1 MSMSGRKSSKTFLS
15 LSIFSLIF
23 ISLIS
28 ISSAQIIAPEGP
40 GIEWE
45 KPESH
50 RLFLKGESTSPYL
63 DNNWS
68 SLTGQPIGSID
79 FQKTVGSTNLI
90 DIQSAPIM
98 EDLDFN
104 GNITVH
110 IFASLDVANDGCKF
124 TNVLPGSP
132 LGSETI
138 FSVSLTLGNN
148 QILLDAQT
156 NSIVMEESFTLAHE
170 FLVDANN
177 INVSLKQGDL
187 IGLRIDVIH
196 DCAQTGVLWW
206 DTYDATTG
214 IEFKGELI
222 YPELDQTVDPNG
234 IIRVEFT
241 PNSPW
246 GNDLYL
252 SQVLEVIGPVE
263 WQDMIH
269 GNADQD
275 TRLDHFESPHGIR
288 VDEFNRTVLTWSSQN
303 RLSPGK
309 YMVDSCYKLSDQD
322 PGETCDLIGVLRFE
336 VLEPE
341 PSLLN
346 GTWAAI
352 LIPLSII
359 FWIGISMKEALLP
372 LPAYGV
378 ILLLALTTLGPAMN
392 LPDIDFEEPRFEGA
406 SPSFSLYEHGE
417 NQQLVEFSDLL
428 SDYDAIVI
436 GLFTP
441 SSPNAEIQR
450 VDFEIAQKVIDDDV
464 AFLQIATGEGVN
476 SLDLDKLVNQINGS
490 WPVLIDNPDSSVGKS
505 FPSRASDSVF
515 VIDSAGFISSWKPG
529 TMSSQSIEDSVE
541 SSYLGSGNLPLDLLG
556 LIIGTTFLPLVVL
569 AMPRGG
575 KYEVPDSPLIPGAG
589 LALTLYSSSLGF
601 ALWALPVS
609 ILSILGLGSFWI
621 YIELIISLILIYHG
635 LSMLFRGGIKEIEII
650 GGIFYSRLPEPY
662 QLWWK
667 ENKFLDDMYLGLW
680 VAWLLWLRAPNTIPQ
695 AIGAVARSGL
705 IGIFICMIFFLGYMF
720 MAGLVVVIFRT
731 SLAIVGDFTRILGS
745 LSVGLR
751 PRAWGL
757 TCAILG
763 VWVLFSIVAGP
774 LMIM

>member
-1 MSMSGRKSSKTFLS
+1 MKTFVSLCMFLLIS
-15 LSIFSLIF
+15 LSVVNL
-23 ISLIS
+23 
-28 ISSAQIIAPEGP
+28 SSAQIVAPDGP
-40 GIEWE
+40 GLDWE
-45 KPESH
+45 KPDSH
-50 RLFLKGESTSPYL
+50 RLFLKGDSGDPYL

-79 FQKTVGSTNLI
+79 FQKTPGPVNLI
-90 DIQSAPIM
+90 DIQSAPLQ

-104 GNITVH
+104 GNITIH
-110 IFASLDVANDGCKF
+110 LFSSLDVANDGCRF
-124 TNVLPGSP
+124 TNVLPDSP
-132 LGSETI
+132 LGSETK
-138 FSVSLTLGNN
+138 FSVSLSLGSN
-148 QILLDAQT
+148 QVLSEVQT
-156 NSIVMEESFTLAHE
+156 NSIIMEESFTSAHE
-170 FLVDANN
+170 FFVDANDV
-177 INVSLKQGDL
+177 NVSLQKGDL
-187 IGLRIDVIH
+187 ISLKVDVLH
-196 DCAQTGVLWW
+196 DCVQTGVLWW
-206 DTYDATTG
+206 DTYDAITG

-246 GNDLYL
+246 GNDLYI

-263 WQDMIH
+263 WEEMKH
-269 GNADQD
+269 GNADED

-288 VDEFNRTVLTWSSQN
+288 IDELNRTVLTWSSQS
-303 RLSPGK
+303 RLSAGK

-359 FWIGISMKEALLP
+359 FWVAVSMKEALLP

-378 ILLLALTTLGPAMN
+378 ILLLALTTLGPALN

-406 SPSFSLYEHGE
+406 SPSFSLYEHGDE
-417 NQQLVEFSDLL
+417 QQLFEFNDLL
-428 SDYDAIVI
+428 SNHDAIVI

-450 VDFEIAQKVIDDDV
+450 VDFEIAQKVIDDNV
-464 AFLQIATGEGVN
+464 AFIQIATGEGVN

-490 WPVLIDNPDSSVGKS
+490 WPVLIDNEDSSVGKS

-515 VIDSAGFISSWKPG
+515 VIDSAGFISTWKPG
-529 TMSSQSIEDSVE
+529 TMSSQSIEDAVE

-556 LIIGTTFLPLVVL
+556 LIFGTTFLPLIVL
-569 AMPRGG
+569 AMPRGE
-575 KYEVPDSPLIPGAG
+575 KYEVPNSPLIPGAG
-589 LALTLYSSSLGF
+589 LVLTMYSSSIGF

-609 ILSILGLGSFWI
+609 LLSILGLGSYWL
-621 YIELIISLILIYHG
+621 YLEIILCLILVYHG
-635 LSMLFRGGIKEIEII
+635 LSMLLRGGIKETEII
-650 GGIFYSRLPEPY
+650 GRLFYSKLPEPY
-662 QLWWK
+662 RVWWN

-695 AIGAVARSGL
+695 AIGAVGRSGL
-705 IGIFICMIFFLGYMF
+705 IGFLICIIFFLGYMM
-720 MAGLVVVIFRT
+720 MAGLVVVIFKT
-731 SLAIVGDFTRILGS
+731 TLAIIGDLTRILGS
-745 LSVGLR
+745 LTVGLR

-763 VWVLFSIVAGP
+763 MWVLLSIVTGP
-774 LMIM
+774 LLIN

>member
-1 MSMSGRKSSKTFLS
+1 MSGRKSGKVFLS
-15 LSIFSLIF
+15 FSIISFFLFSLI
-23 ISLIS
+23 SA
-28 ISSAQIIAPEGP
+28 SSAQIIAPDGP

-45 KPESH
+45 KPDSH
-50 RLFLKGESTSPYL
+50 RLFLKGDASSPFL

-68 SLTGQPIGSID
+68 SLTGQPIGSVD

-90 DIQSAPIM
+90 DIQSAPLT
-98 EDLDFN
+98 EDLEFN
-104 GNITVH
+104 GNITIH
-110 IFASLDVANDGCKF
+110 LFASLDVANDGCKF

-132 LGSETI
+132 LGSETK
-138 FSVSLTLGNN
+138 FSVSFSLGNN
-148 QILLDAQT
+148 QILSDAQT

-170 FLVDANN
+170 FLIDANDV
-177 INVSLKQGDL
+177 NVSLLKGDL
-187 IGLRIDVIH
+187 IGLKIDVIH

-246 GNDLYL
+246 GNDLYI

-263 WQDMIH
+263 WEDMIH
-269 GNADQD
+269 ENADED
-275 TRLDHFESPHGIR
+275 TRLDHFETPHGIR
-288 VDEFNRTVLTWSSQN
+288 IDELNRTVLTWSSQSQ
-303 RLSPGK
+303 LSAGK
-309 YMVDSCYKLSDQD
+309 YMIDSCYKLSDQD
-322 PGETCDLIGVLRFE
+322 PGETCDLVGVLRFE

-378 ILLLALTTLGPAMN
+378 ILLLALTTLGPALD

-406 SPSFSLYEHGE
+406 APSFSLYEHGE
-417 NQQLVEFSDLL
+417 DQQLYEFSDLL
-428 SDYDAIVI
+428 SNHDAIVI

-450 VDFEIAQKVIDDDV
+450 VDFEIAQKVIDDNV
-464 AFLQIATGEGVN
+464 AFIQIATGEGVN
-476 SLDLDKLVNQINGS
+476 SLDLDNLVNQINGS
-490 WPVLIDNPDSSVGKS
+490 WPVLIDNADSSVGKS

-515 VIDSAGFISSWKPG
+515 VIDSAGFISTWEPG
-529 TMSSQSIEDSVE
+529 TMSSQSIDDAVQ
-541 SSYLGSGNLPLDLLG
+541 SSYLGSGNLPLDLIG
-556 LIIGTTFLPLVVL
+556 LIFGTTFLPLIVL
-569 AMPRGG
+569 AMPRGE
-575 KYEVPDSPLIPGAG
+575 KYEVPNSPLIPGAG
-589 LALTLYSSSLGF
+589 LVLTLFSSSIGF

-609 ILSILGLGSFWI
+609 LLSILGLGSYWI
-621 YIELIISLILIYHG
+621 FVEVVLSLILFYHG
-635 LSMLFRGGIKEIEII
+635 LSMLLRGGIIEIEIS
-650 GGIFYSRLPEPY
+650 GRFFYSKLPEPY
-662 QLWWK
+662 RVWWK

-680 VAWLLWLRAPNTIPQ
+680 VAWLLWLRMPSTIPQ
-695 AIGAVARSGL
+695 AIGAVGRSGL
-705 IGIFICMIFFLGYMF
+705 IGLFICILFFIGYMF
-720 MAGLVVVIFRT
+720 MAGLVVVIFKT
-731 SLAIVGDFTRILGS
+731 TLAIIGDLTRILGS
-745 LSVGLR
+745 LTVGLR

-763 VWVLFSIVAGP
+763 MWVLLSIVVGP
-774 LMIM
+774 LLIN

>member
-1 MSMSGRKSSKTFLS
+1 MSGRKSGKVFLS
-15 LSIFSLIF
+15 FSIISLFLFSLI
-23 ISLIS
+23 SA
-28 ISSAQIIAPEGP
+28 SSAQIIAPEGP

-45 KPESH
+45 KPDSH
-50 RLFLKGESTSPYL
+50 RLFLKGDASSPFL

-68 SLTGQPIGSID
+68 SLTGQPIGSVD

-90 DIQSAPIM
+90 DIQSAPLT
-98 EDLDFN
+98 EDLEFN
-104 GNITVH
+104 GNITIH
-110 IFASLDVANDGCKF
+110 LFASLDVANDGCKF

-132 LGSETI
+132 LGSETK
-138 FSVSLTLGNN
+138 FSVSFSLGNN
-148 QILLDAQT
+148 QILSEAQT

-170 FLVDANN
+170 FLIDANDV
-177 INVSLKQGDL
+177 NVSLLKGDL
-187 IGLRIDVIH
+187 IGLKIDVMH

-246 GNDLYL
+246 GNDLYI

-263 WQDMIH
+263 WEDMIH
-269 GNADQD
+269 GNADED
-275 TRLDHFESPHGIR
+275 TRLDHFETPHGIR
-288 VDEFNRTVLTWSSQN
+288 IDELNRTVLTWSSQSQ
-303 RLSPGK
+303 LSAGK
-309 YMVDSCYKLSDQD
+309 YMIDSCYKLSDQD
-322 PGETCDLIGVLRFE
+322 PGETCDLVGVLRFE

-352 LIPLSII
+352 LIPLSFI
-359 FWIGISMKEALLP
+359 FLIGISMKEALLP

-378 ILLLALTTLGPAMN
+378 ILLLALTTLGPALD

-406 SPSFSLYEHGE
+406 APSFSLYEHGE
-417 NQQLVEFSDLL
+417 DQQLYDFSDLL
-428 SDYDAIVI
+428 SNYDAIVI

-450 VDFEIAQKVIDDDV
+450 VDFEIAQKVIDDNV
-464 AFLQIATGEGVN
+464 AFIQIATGEGVN
-476 SLDLDKLVNQINGS
+476 SLDLENLVNQINGS
-490 WPVLIDNPDSSVGKS
+490 WPVLIDNADSSVGKS

-515 VIDSAGFISSWKPG
+515 VIDSAGFISTWEPG
-529 TMSSQSIEDSVE
+529 TMSSQSIEDAVQ
-541 SSYLGSGNLPLDLLG
+541 SSYLGSGNLPLDLIG
-556 LIIGTTFLPLVVL
+556 LIFGTTFLPLIVL
-569 AMPRGG
+569 AMPRGE
-575 KYEVPDSPLIPGAG
+575 KYEVPNSPLIPGAG
-589 LALTLYSSSLGF
+589 LVLTLFSSSIGF

-609 ILSILGLGSFWI
+609 LLSILGVGSYWI
-621 YIELIISLILIYHG
+621 FVEIVLSLILFYHG
-635 LSMLFRGGIKEIEII
+635 LSMLLRGGIREIEIS
-650 GGIFYSRLPEPY
+650 GRFFYSKLPEPY
-662 QLWWK
+662 RIWWK

-680 VAWLLWLRAPNTIPQ
+680 VAWLLWLRVPSTMPQ
-695 AIGAVARSGL
+695 AIGAVGRSGL
-705 IGIFICMIFFLGYMF
+705 IGLFICVLFFIGYMI
-720 MAGLVVVIFRT
+720 MAGLVVVIFKT
-731 SLAIVGDFTRILGS
+731 TLAIIGDLTRILGS
-745 LSVGLR
+745 LTVGLR

-763 VWVLFSIVAGP
+763 MWVLLSIVVGP
-774 LMIM
+774 LLIN

>member
-1 MSMSGRKSSKTFLS
+1 MSGRKSGKVFLS
-15 LSIFSLIF
+15 FSIISLFLFSLI
-23 ISLIS
+23 SA
-28 ISSAQIIAPEGP
+28 SSAQIIAPNGP

-45 KPESH
+45 KPDSH
-50 RLFLKGESTSPYL
+50 RLFLKGDASSPFL

-68 SLTGQPIGSID
+68 SLTGQPIGSVD

-90 DIQSAPIM
+90 DIQSAPLT
-98 EDLDFN
+98 EDLEFN
-104 GNITVH
+104 GNITIH
-110 IFASLDVANDGCKF
+110 LFASLDVANDGCKF

-132 LGSETI
+132 LGSETK
-138 FSVSLTLGNN
+138 FSVSLSLGNN
-148 QILLDAQT
+148 QILSDAQT

-170 FLVDANN
+170 FLIDANDV
-177 INVSLKQGDL
+177 NVSLLKGDL
-187 IGLRIDVIH
+187 IGLKIDVMH

-206 DTYDATTG
+206 DTYDAITG

-246 GNDLYL
+246 GNDLYI

-263 WQDMIH
+263 WEDMIH
-269 GNADQD
+269 GNADED
-275 TRLDHFESPHGIR
+275 TRLDHFETPHGIR
-288 VDEFNRTVLTWSSQN
+288 IDELNRTVLTWSSQS
-303 RLSPGK
+303 RLSAGK
-309 YMVDSCYKLSDQD
+309 YMIDSCYKLSDQD
-322 PGETCDLIGVLRFE
+322 PGETCDLVGVLRFE

-378 ILLLALTTLGPAMN
+378 ILLLALTTLGPALD
-392 LPDIDFEEPRFEGA
+392 LPDIDFEEPRFDGA
-406 SPSFSLYEHGE
+406 APSFSLYEHGE
-417 NQQLVEFSDLL
+417 DQQLYEFSDLL
-428 SDYDAIVI
+428 SNHDAIVI

-450 VDFEIAQKVIDDDV
+450 VDFEIAQKVIDDNV
-464 AFLQIATGEGVN
+464 AFIQIATGEGVN
-476 SLDLDKLVNQINGS
+476 SLDLDNLVNQINGS
-490 WPVLIDNPDSSVGKS
+490 WPVLIDNADSSVGKS

-515 VIDSAGFISSWKPG
+515 VIDSAGFISTWKPG
-529 TMSSQSIEDSVE
+529 TMSSQSIEDAVE
-541 SSYLGSGNLPLDLLG
+541 SSYLGSGNLPLDLIG
-556 LIIGTTFLPLVVL
+556 FIFGTTFLPLIVL
-569 AMPRGG
+569 AMPRGE
-575 KYEVPDSPLIPGAG
+575 KYEVPNSPLIPGAG
-589 LALTLYSSSLGF
+589 LVLTLFSSSIGF

-609 ILSILGLGSFWI
+609 LLSILGLGSYWI
-621 YIELIISLILIYHG
+621 FVEIVLSLILFYHG
-635 LSMLFRGGIKEIEII
+635 LSMLLRGGIKEIEIS
-650 GGIFYSRLPEPY
+650 GRFFYSKLPEPY
-662 QLWWK
+662 RVWWK

-680 VAWLLWLRAPNTIPQ
+680 VAWLLWLRVPSTIPQ
-695 AIGAVARSGL
+695 AIGAVGRSGL
-705 IGIFICMIFFLGYMF
+705 IGLFICILFFIGYMI
-720 MAGLVVVIFRT
+720 MAGLVVVIFKT
-731 SLAIVGDFTRILGS
+731 TLAIIGDLTRILGS
-745 LSVGLR
+745 LTVGLR

-763 VWVLFSIVAGP
+763 MWVLLSIVVGP
-774 LMIM
+774 LMIN

>member
-1 MSMSGRKSSKTFLS
+1 MSMSGRKSGKVFLSFSIISLIFLS
-15 LSIFSLIF
+15 L
-23 ISLIS
+23 ISA
-28 ISSAQIIAPEGP
+28 SSAQIIAPEGP

-45 KPESH
+45 KPDSH
-50 RLFLKGESTSPYL
+50 RLFLKGDASSPFL

-90 DIQSAPIM
+90 DIQSAPLTENIN
-98 EDLDFN
+98 FN

-110 IFASLDVANDGCKF
+110 LFASLDVANDGCKF
-124 TNVLPGSP
+124 SNVIPGSP
-132 LGSETI
+132 LGSETK
-138 FSVSLTLGNN
+138 FLVSLSLGNN
-148 QILLDAQT
+148 QILADTET

-170 FLVDANN
+170 FLIDVNN
-177 INVSLKQGDL
+177 VNATLQKGDL

-246 GNDLYL
+246 GNDLYI

-263 WQDMIH
+263 WRDMIH
-269 GNADQD
+269 GNADEN
-275 TRLDHFESPHGIR
+275 TRLDHFETPHGIR
-288 VDEFNRTVLTWSSQN
+288 VDELNRTVLTWSSQS

-309 YMVDSCYKLSDQD
+309 YMIDSCYKLSDQD

-417 NQQLVEFSDLL
+417 SQELVEFSELL
-428 SDYDAIVI
+428 SNYDAIVI

-441 SSPNAEIQR
+441 SSPYAEIQR

-464 AFLQIATGEGVN
+464 AFIQIATGEGVN
-476 SLDLDKLVNQINGS
+476 SLDLEVLVNQINGS
-490 WPVLIDNPDSSVGKS
+490 WPVLMDTPDSSVGKS

-529 TMSSQSIEDSVE
+529 TMSSQSIEDAVE
-541 SSYLGSGNLPLDLLG
+541 SSYYGSGNLPLDLLG

-569 AMPRGG
+569 AMPRGD
-575 KYEVPDSPLIPGAG
+575 KYEIPDSPLIPGAG
-589 LALTLYSSSLGF
+589 SVLTLYSSSIGF
-601 ALWALPVS
+601 ALWALPIS
-609 ILSILGLGSFWI
+609 LFSILGLGSYWL
-621 YIELIISLILIYHG
+621 YIEILLSLILIYHG
-635 LSMLFRGGIKEIEII
+635 ISMLTRGGIKEIEII
-650 GGIFYSRLPEPY
+650 GKVIYSKLPEPY
-662 QLWWK
+662 QIWWK

-680 VAWLLWLRAPNTIPQ
+680 IAWLLWLRAPSSIPQ
-695 AIGAVARSGL
+695 AIGAVGRSGL
-705 IGIFICMIFFLGYMF
+705 IGFLICIIFFFGYMF
-720 MAGLVVVIFRT
+720 MAGLVAVIFRT
-731 SLAIVGDFTRILGS
+731 ILAIIGDFTRVLGS

-763 VWVLFSIVAGP
+763 VWVLISILTGP
-774 LMIM
+774 LMIK

>member
-1 MSMSGRKSSKTFLS
+1 MSGRKSGKVFLS
-15 LSIFSLIF
+15 FSIISLFLFSLI
-23 ISLIS
+23 SA
-28 ISSAQIIAPEGP
+28 SSAQIIAPEGP

-45 KPESH
+45 KPDSH
-50 RLFLKGESTSPYL
+50 RLFLKGDASSPFL

-68 SLTGQPIGSID
+68 SLTGQPIGSVD

-90 DIQSAPIM
+90 DIQSAPLT
-98 EDLDFN
+98 EDLEFN
-104 GNITVH
+104 GNIT
-110 IFASLDVANDGCKF
+110 IRLFASLDIANDGCKF

-132 LGSETI
+132 LGSGTK
-138 FSVSLTLGNN
+138 FSVSLSLGNN
-148 QILLDAQT
+148 QILSDAQT

-170 FLVDANN
+170 FLIDANDV
-177 INVSLKQGDL
+177 NVSLLKGDL
-187 IGLRIDVIH
+187 IGLKIDVIH
-196 DCAQTGVLWW
+196 VCAQTGGLWW

-246 GNDLYL
+246 GNDLYI

-263 WQDMIH
+263 WEDMIH
-269 GNADQD
+269 GNADED
-275 TRLDHFESPHGIR
+275 TRLDHFETPHGIR
-288 VDEFNRTVLTWSSQN
+288 IDELNRTVLTWSSQSQ
-303 RLSPGK
+303 LSAGK
-309 YMVDSCYKLSDQD
+309 YMIDSCYKLSDQD
-322 PGETCDLIGVLRFE
+322 PGETCDLVGVLRFE

-378 ILLLALTTLGPAMN
+378 ILLLALTTLGPALS

-406 SPSFSLYEHGE
+406 APSFSLYEHGE
-417 NQQLVEFSDLL
+417 DQQLYEFSDLL
-428 SDYDAIVI
+428 SNHDAIVI

-450 VDFEIAQKVIDDDV
+450 VDFETAQKVIDENV
-464 AFLQIATGEGVN
+464 AFIQIATGEGVN
-476 SLDLDKLVNQINGS
+476 SLDLENLVNQINGS
-490 WPVLIDNPDSSVGKS
+490 WPVLIDNADSSVGKS

-515 VIDSAGFISSWKPG
+515 VIDSAGFISTWEPG
-529 TMSSQSIEDSVE
+529 AMSSQSIKDAVQ
-541 SSYLGSGNLPLDLLG
+541 SSYLGSGNLPFDLIG
-556 LIIGTTFLPLVVL
+556 LIFGTTFLPLIVL
-569 AMPRGG
+569 AMPRGE
-575 KYEVPDSPLIPGAG
+575 KYEVPNSPLIPGAG
-589 LALTLYSSSLGF
+589 LVLTLFSSSIGF

-609 ILSILGLGSFWI
+609 LLSILGLGSYWI
-621 YIELIISLILIYHG
+621 FVEIVLSLILFYHG
-635 LSMLFRGGIKEIEII
+635 LSMLLRGGIREIEIS
-650 GGIFYSRLPEPY
+650 GRFFYSKLPEPY
-662 QLWWK
+662 RIWWK

-680 VAWLLWLRAPNTIPQ
+680 VAWLLWLRVPSTMPQ
-695 AIGAVARSGL
+695 AIGAVGRSGL
-705 IGIFICMIFFLGYMF
+705 IGLFICVLFFIGYMI
-720 MAGLVVVIFRT
+720 MAGLVVVIFKT
-731 SLAIVGDFTRILGS
+731 TLAIIGDLTRILGS
-745 LSVGLR
+745 LTVGLR

-763 VWVLFSIVAGP
+763 MWILLSIVVGP
-774 LMIM
+774 LLIN

>member
-1 MSMSGRKSSKTFLS
+1 MSGRKSGKVFLS
-15 LSIFSLIF
+15 FSIISLFLFSLI
-23 ISLIS
+23 SA
-28 ISSAQIIAPEGP
+28 SSAQIIAPDGP

-45 KPESH
+45 KPDSH
-50 RLFLKGESTSPYL
+50 RLFLKGDASSPFL

-68 SLTGQPIGSID
+68 SLTGQPIGSVD

-90 DIQSAPIM
+90 DIQSAPLT
-98 EDLDFN
+98 EDLEFN
-104 GNITVH
+104 GNITIH
-110 IFASLDVANDGCKF
+110 LFASLDVANDGCKF

-132 LGSETI
+132 LGSETK
-138 FSVSLTLGNN
+138 FSVSLSLGNN
-148 QILLDAQT
+148 QILSDAQT

-170 FLVDANN
+170 FLVDANDV
-177 INVSLKQGDL
+177 NVSLLKGDL
-187 IGLRIDVIH
+187 IGLKIDVIH

-206 DTYDATTG
+206 DTYDAITG

-246 GNDLYL
+246 GNDLYI

-263 WQDMIH
+263 WEDMRH
-269 GNADQD
+269 GNADED
-275 TRLDHFESPHGIR
+275 TRLDHFETPHGIR
-288 VDEFNRTVLTWSSQN
+288 IDELNRTVLTWSSQS
-303 RLSPGK
+303 RLSAGK
-309 YMVDSCYKLSDQD
+309 YMIDSCYKLSDHD
-322 PGETCDLIGVLRFE
+322 PGETCDLVGVLRFE

-378 ILLLALTTLGPAMN
+378 ILLLALTTLGPALD
-392 LPDIDFEEPRFEGA
+392 LPDIDFEEPRFDGA
-406 SPSFSLYEHGE
+406 APSFSLYEHGE
-417 NQQLVEFSDLL
+417 DQQLYDFSDLL
-428 SDYDAIVI
+428 SNHDAIVI

-450 VDFEIAQKVIDDDV
+450 VDFEIAQKVIDDNV
-464 AFLQIATGEGVN
+464 AFIQIATGEGVN
-476 SLDLDKLVNQINGS
+476 ILDLENLVSQINGS
-490 WPVLIDNPDSSVGKS
+490 WPVLIDDADSSVGKS

-515 VIDSAGFISSWKPG
+515 VIDSAGFISTWKPG
-529 TMSSQSIEDSVE
+529 TMSSQSIKDAVE
-541 SSYLGSGNLPLDLLG
+541 SSYLGSGNLPLDLIG
-556 LIIGTTFLPLVVL
+556 LIFGTTFLPLIVL
-569 AMPRGG
+569 AMPRGE
-575 KYEVPDSPLIPGAG
+575 KYEVPNSPLIPGAG
-589 LALTLYSSSLGF
+589 LVLALFSSSIGF

-609 ILSILGLGSFWI
+609 LLSILGLGSYWI
-621 YIELIISLILIYHG
+621 FIEIVLSLILFYHG
-635 LSMLFRGGIKEIEII
+635 LSMLLRGGIIEIEIS
-650 GGIFYSRLPEPY
+650 GRFFYSKLPEPY
-662 QLWWK
+662 RVWWK

-680 VAWLLWLRAPNTIPQ
+680 VAWLLWLRVPSTIPQ
-695 AIGAVARSGL
+695 AIGAVGRSGL
-705 IGIFICMIFFLGYMF
+705 IGLFICILFFIGYMI
-720 MAGLVVVIFRT
+720 MAGLVVVIFKT
-731 SLAIVGDFTRILGS
+731 TLAIIGDLTRILGS
-745 LSVGLR
+745 LTVGLR

-763 VWVLFSIVAGP
+763 MWVLLSIVVGP
-774 LMIM
+774 LMIN

>member
-1 MSMSGRKSSKTFLS
+1 MSGRKSGKVILSFSIISLFL
-15 LSIFSLIF
+15 FSLI
-23 ISLIS
+23 SA
-28 ISSAQIIAPEGP
+28 SSAQIIAPEGP

-45 KPESH
+45 KPDSH
-50 RLFLKGESTSPYL
+50 RLFLKGDASSPFL

-68 SLTGQPIGSID
+68 SLTGQPIGSVD

-90 DIQSAPIM
+90 DIQSAPLT
-98 EDLDFN
+98 EDLEFN
-104 GNITVH
+104 GNITIH
-110 IFASLDVANDGCKF
+110 LFASLDVANDGCKF

-132 LGSETI
+132 LGSETK
-138 FSVSLTLGNN
+138 FSVSFSLGNN
-148 QILLDAQT
+148 QILSEAQT

-170 FLVDANN
+170 FLIDANDV
-177 INVSLKQGDL
+177 NVSLLKGDL
-187 IGLRIDVIH
+187 IGLKIDVMH

-246 GNDLYL
+246 GNDLYI

-263 WQDMIH
+263 WEDMIH
-269 GNADQD
+269 GNADED
-275 TRLDHFESPHGIR
+275 TRLDHFETPHGIR
-288 VDEFNRTVLTWSSQN
+288 IDELNRTVLTWSSQSQ
-303 RLSPGK
+303 LSAGK
-309 YMVDSCYKLSDQD
+309 YMIDSCYKLSDQD
-322 PGETCDLIGVLRFE
+322 PGETCDLVGVLRFE

-378 ILLLALTTLGPAMN
+378 ILLLALTTLGPALD

-406 SPSFSLYEHGE
+406 APSFSLYEHGE
-417 NQQLVEFSDLL
+417 DQQLYDFSDLL
-428 SDYDAIVI
+428 SNYDAIVI

-441 SSPNAEIQR
+441 SSQNAEIQR
-450 VDFEIAQKVIDDDV
+450 VDFEIAQKVIDDNV
-464 AFLQIATGEGVN
+464 AFIQIATGEGVN
-476 SLDLDKLVNQINGS
+476 RLDLEYLVNQINGS
-490 WPVLIDNPDSSVGKS
+490 WPVLIDNADSSVGKS

-515 VIDSAGFISSWKPG
+515 VIDSAGFISTWEPG
-529 TMSSQSIEDSVE
+529 TMSSQSIEDTVQ
-541 SSYLGSGNLPLDLLG
+541 SSYLGSGNLPLDLIG
-556 LIIGTTFLPLVVL
+556 LIFGTTFLPLIVL
-569 AMPRGG
+569 AMPRGE
-575 KYEVPDSPLIPGAG
+575 KYEVPNSPLIPGAG
-589 LALTLYSSSLGF
+589 LVLTLFSSSIGF

-609 ILSILGLGSFWI
+609 LLSILGVGSYWI
-621 YIELIISLILIYHG
+621 FVEIVLSLILFYHG
-635 LSMLFRGGIKEIEII
+635 LSMLLRGGIREIEIS
-650 GGIFYSRLPEPY
+650 GRFFYSKLPEPY
-662 QLWWK
+662 RIWWK

-680 VAWLLWLRAPNTIPQ
+680 VAWLLWLRVPSTMPQ
-695 AIGAVARSGL
+695 AIGAVGRSGL
-705 IGIFICMIFFLGYMF
+705 IGLFICVLFFIGYMI
-720 MAGLVVVIFRT
+720 MAGLVVVIFKT
-731 SLAIVGDFTRILGS
+731 TLAIIGDLTRILGS
-745 LSVGLR
+745 LTVGLR

-763 VWVLFSIVAGP
+763 MWVLLSIVVGP
-774 LMIM
+774 LLIN